1 MNFYY
6 VNANYIEYLRR
17 YDDKVAL
24 HKNVGNSRPYV
35 GVVLS
40 IHDSS
45 YYVPLTS
52 PKEKHKT
59 MKNGKDFRRI
69 KQGKLGAINFNNMIP
84 VPDNMIER
92 VIISDISDMKYRSLL
107 NDQYKALLSDWNNIQ
122 NTANKLYNLYMT
134 ADEHL
139 SAYELTV
146 KSRCCNFELLEQKCK
161 EFHLQNENSNIE

>member
-1 MNFYY
+1 ME
-6 VNANYIEYLRR
+6 IRGRR
-17 YDDKVAL
+17 VIR
-24 HKNVGNSRPYV
+24 NSILPIIRMV
-35 GVVLS
+35 ET
-40 IHDSS
+40 D
-45 YYVPLTS
+45 
-52 PKEKHKT
+52 E
-59 MKNGKDFRRI
+59 NGMRNLLGTI
-69 KQGKLGAINFNNMIP
+69 KLGNMIP